1 MDNKKYYYM
10 RLKEDFFDTDEM
22 KLLEAMQDG
31 YLYSNILLKM
41 YLKSLKGNGKLMF
54 NNAIP
59 YNSQMIATVTGHQV
73 GTVERAL
80 EIFRQLGLI
89 EVLESGAIY
98 MIHIQNF
105 IGKSNT
111 EADRKRAY
119 RKLIECE
126 KNENLGQMSGQMS
139 DKCPTNVLEMSPRDR
154 DRDRDK
160 DRDKDRDRDRDR
172 DRVEV
177 ETKYIYCREENREAE
192 EKSLSAFVGRADNA
206 SVLTKNVINYLNE
219 KANKNYKSSTA
230 KTKALIN
237 ARAREGFALEDF
249 KKVIDIKTREWKGS
263 DMERYLRPETLFGT
277 KFEGYLNESMI
288 VKKSTDGSRKAN
300 ELNNFYNMA
309 AEWAAGK
316 DDYDPATEQ

>member
-1 MDNKKYYYM
+1 MAERRMFSKVVIDSDTFLDMPLSAQALYFHLSMRADDDGFVNNPKRIQAYVGASTDDLKILLAKHFLIPFESGVVVIKHWKVHNYIQKDRYKETYYQAE
-10 RLKEDFFDTDEM
+10 KA
-22 KLLEAMQDG
+22 LLEEAPKTKEYTRKPNLDTNCIQTVSNLDTNCIQTG
-31 YLYSNILLKM
+31 Y
-41 YLKSLKGNGKLMF
+41 KLD
-54 NNAIP
+54 
-59 YNSQMIATVTGHQV
+59 TQV
-73 GTVERAL
+73 
-80 EIFRQLGLI
+80 
-89 EVLESGAIY
+89 
-98 MIHIQNF
+98 
-105 IGKSNT
+105 
-111 EADRKRAY
+111 
-119 RKLIECE
+119 
-126 KNENLGQMSGQMS
+126 
-139 DKCPTNVLEMSPRDR
+139 RDR
-154 DRDRDK
+154 DRDSIEIETVEG
-160 DRDKDRDRDRDR
+160 R

-237 ARAREGFALEDF
+237 ARAREGFELEDF

-277 KFEGYLNESMI
+277 KFEGYLNEPMI

>member
-1 MDNKKYYYM
+1 MAERRMFSKVVIDSDTFLDMPLSAQALYFHLSMRADDDGFVNNPKRIQAYVGASTDDLKILLAKHFLIPFESGVVVIKHWKVHNYIQKDRYKETYYQAE
-10 RLKEDFFDTDEM
+10 KA
-22 KLLEAMQDG
+22 LLEETPKTKEYTRKPNLDTNCIQTV
-31 YLYSNILLKM
+31 SNLDTNCI
-41 YLKSLKGNGKLMF
+41 
-54 NNAIP
+54 
-59 YNSQMIATVTGHQV
+59 QTVSNLDTQV
-73 GTVERAL
+73 
-80 EIFRQLGLI
+80 
-89 EVLESGAIY
+89 
-98 MIHIQNF
+98 
-105 IGKSNT
+105 
-111 EADRKRAY
+111 
-119 RKLIECE
+119 
-126 KNENLGQMSGQMS
+126 
-139 DKCPTNVLEMSPRDR
+139 RDR
-154 DRDRDK
+154 DRDSIEIETVEG
-160 DRDKDRDRDRDR
+160 R

-237 ARAREGFALEDF
+237 ARAREGFELEDF

>member
-1 MDNKKYYYM
+1 MAERRMFSKVVIDSDTFLDMPLSAQALYFHMSMRADDDGFVSNPKRIQTYVGASTDDLKILLAKHFLIPFESGVVVIKHWKVHNYIQKDRYKETYYQAE
-10 RLKEDFFDTDEM
+10 KA
-22 KLLEAMQDG
+22 LLE
-31 YLYSNILLKM
+31 
-41 YLKSLKGNGKLMF
+41 
-54 NNAIP
+54 
-59 YNSQMIATVTGHQV
+59 
-73 GTVERAL
+73 
-80 EIFRQLGLI
+80 
-89 EVLESGAIY
+89 
-98 MIHIQNF
+98 
-105 IGKSNT
+105 
-111 EADRKRAY
+111 EAPKTKEY
-119 RKLIECE
+119 TRKL
-126 KNENLGQMSGQMS
+126 NL
-139 DKCPTNVLEMSPRDR
+139 DTNCIQTVSNLDTNCIQTVSNLDTQVRDR
-154 DRDRDK
+154 DRDSIEIETVEG
-160 DRDKDRDRDRDR
+160 R